1 MFKKFKKIF
10 NKQTVIAFMLG
21 ALLFSGIPVMA
32 NVTEYIFTQSN
43 CKLLID
49 GQEYNNPDIPIVL
62 FMKDSSNFAP
72 LAVLRDLCNKL
83 GIPFEYDN
91 DTKEIRITTTG
102 VTNTGTNNTDNT
114 NIIGK
119 EENVLSESITTIE
132 TTTEETLIINDTEYE
147 ENGLTIREIGEDK
160 YVEYDDIKG
169 KLENTKYKLDY
180 IIGRTYCSLFKEN
193 SDDKYEKIVE
203 EINIYNHK
211 FSPSKYRQLFKN
223 NIMYLEYN
231 DYVSIIKPL
240 IGE

>member
-43 CKLLID
+43 CKLIVD

-83 GIPFEYDN
+83 GVPFVYDN
-91 DTKEIRITTTG
+91 ATKEIRITTTG
-102 VTNTGTNNTDNT
+102 VSDATKTTT

-119 EENVLSESITTIE
+119 EEGVLSEVVGTTDNYITY
-132 TTTEETLIINDTEYE
+132 EEDELIIVES
-147 ENGLTIREIGEDK
+147 NGEK
-160 YVEYDDIKG
+160 YVEVFGIMQKLQDTNYKLVYDGVNIYSLMKSNEIISDKINSYSQI
-169 KLENTKYKLDY
+169 NTKN
-180 IIGRTYCSLFKEN
+180 TFKN
-193 SDDKYEKIVE
+193 
-203 EINIYNHK
+203 
-211 FSPSKYRQLFKN
+211 SKYYIK
-223 NIMYLEYN
+223 YN
-231 DYVSIIKPL
+231 DYIEKIKSFL
-240 IGE
+240 E

>member
-1 MFKKFKKIF
+1 MFKKIKFKSILIGIVIGVVLTSSVFADISSIQVWF
-10 NKQTVIAFMLG
+10 NDIKVSLDGVIL
-21 ALLFSGIPVMA
+21 
-32 NVTEYIFTQSN
+32 E
-43 CKLLID
+43 
-49 GQEYNNPDIPIVL
+49 
-62 FMKDSSNFAP
+62 MKDAKGNPVQPMVYNGTTYLPARA
-72 LAVLRDLCNKL
+72 LCEALGKDIKMNEITNVL
-83 GIPFEYDN
+83 E
-91 DTKEIRITTTG
+91 ITTPTIS
-102 VTNTGTNNTDNT
+102 TTT
-114 NIIGK
+114 NITGK